1 MTEGHY
7 IYKKKFEYRQY
18 YAGSC
23 KCTLAHLD
31 HSNL

>member
-1 MTEGHY
+1 MTEGHDT
-7 IYKKKFEYRQY
+7 YKKFDYRQY

-23 KCTLAHLD
+23 KCAQAHLD

>member
-1 MTEGHY
+1 MTEGNY
-7 IYKKKFEYRQY
+7 TDKKFKYRQY
-18 YAGSC
+18 HAGSC